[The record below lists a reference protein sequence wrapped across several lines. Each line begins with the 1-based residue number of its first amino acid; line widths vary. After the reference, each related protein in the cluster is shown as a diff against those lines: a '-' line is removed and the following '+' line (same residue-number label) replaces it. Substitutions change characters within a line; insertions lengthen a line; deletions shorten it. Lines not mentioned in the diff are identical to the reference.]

1 MVTSL
6 LADKT
11 RVFQYVEF
19 VYFRRWWLEQN
30 ATTQEQVGAYVG
42 AREAQI
48 TPSRAHTRARACAN
62 LFLAFSLPLCATNTI
77 PAAQV
82 RGLVASKQL
91 VFLTGGLCM
100 NDEAVP
106 FHGEIIDQ
114 MSWGHRF
121 VNTTCCTVAAFVYLY
136 SRLLSCVTVI
146 VLYRGCFGLF
156 LPSFALL
163 RVTVI
168 VLYRGCFVSQV
179 HQHHVRSRRP
189 ANSGVA
195 NRCVWP
201 LC

>member
-1 MVTSL
+1 LHADYEQRSRAIITNVVTSL

-48 TPSRAHTRARACAN
+48 TPSRAHTHARACAD

-136 SRLLSCVTVI
+136 SRLLSFFNRHRVVPW
-146 VLYRGCFGLF
+146 LLCFIFTLVY
-156 LPSFALL
+156 S
-163 RVTVI
+163 RV
-168 VLYRGCFVSQV
+168 
-179 HQHHVRSRRP
+179 
-189 ANSGVA
+189 
-195 NRCVWP
+195 
-201 LC
+201 